1 MGRRMRWKSRFLY
14 LALAAVAAGYTYMVF
29 SGLRDGYRFKG
40 LYATSIMGPFF
51 TVLFLTLAAS
61 PSLLDTPGTKANN
74 TILTVA
80 VSVGGLAGLG
90 YLIALFLLFD

>member
-1 MGRRMRWKSRFLY
+1 MRWKTRFVY
-14 LALAAVAAGYTYMVF
+14 LLLAAAAVGYTYMVY

-51 TVLFLTLAAS
+51 AVLFLTLAAF
-61 PSLLDTPGTKANN
+61 PSLLDTPGTKTQN

-80 VSVGGLAGLG
+80 VCVSGLAGLG
-90 YLIALFLLFD
+90 YLIALLLYFH